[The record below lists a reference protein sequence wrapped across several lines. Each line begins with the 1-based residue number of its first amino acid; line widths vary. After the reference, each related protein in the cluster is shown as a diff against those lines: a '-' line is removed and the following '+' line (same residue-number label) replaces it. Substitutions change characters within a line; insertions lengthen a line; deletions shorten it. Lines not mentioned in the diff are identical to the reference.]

1 MKIVKDLTPLAGG
14 SMGDGGGRKK
24 PPTTPNDRDKSEG
37 NDEGWEHQR
46 QMWGE
51 RRLNPRQNHFIT
63 GHAESKQQSYYDQK
77 ESKTQN
83 YHDQSGSY

>member
-1 MKIVKDLTPLAGG
+1 MKIVKDVKDITPLAGG

-24 PPTTPNDRDKSEG
+24 PPTTPNDRDNSEG
-37 NDEGWEHQR
+37 GEYQR
-46 QMWGE
+46 RMWNE
-51 RRLNPRQNHFIT
+51 RSLNPRQDYFRA